1 VSPPTDSVPGDHG
14 DQSDDPRGA
23 KFCAKRAS
31 PAHKTS
37 LLTVSPQVF
46 AICYTDGERILASRD
61 PLGVRPLFYTKFEDD
76 DKKPG
81 IAFASEIKAL
91 LQFGS
96 QVHVFPPGH
105 VYDSSV
111 DQFVSW
117 CEVLLLATKRAC

>member
-1 VSPPTDSVPGDHG
+1 MATS
-14 DQSDDPRGA
+14 QMIRG
-23 KFCAKRAS
+23 
-31 PAHKTS
+31 
-37 LLTVSPQVF
+37 VF
-46 AICYTDGERILASRD
+46 ALCYTDGERILASRD